1 MLLRPCAVAHTATQ
15 AAGLWREAAERWL
28 YLPELLVPA
37 IGLAKHEEW
46 VVGLLYAYSAL
57 GVAGRT
63 VFVWATYE
71 VLRLL
76 TGKVYEQE

>member
-1 MLLRPCAVAHTATQ
+1 M
-15 AAGLWREAAERWL
+15 
-28 YLPELLVPA
+28 PA